1 MPVVKGHPRLLVASR
16 DPCEKRGV
24 FELDIARFLHGRI
37 TQSSVC
43 GWLIHSAPW
52 GVTCTSSSRPT

>member
-1 MPVVKGHPRLLVASR
+1 VPVVKGRQRLLVASR
-16 DPCEKRGV
+16 DPREERGV
-24 FELDIARFLHGRI
+24 FEIGIACSLHGRI

-52 GVTCTSSSRPT
+52 GVTRTSSSSPT